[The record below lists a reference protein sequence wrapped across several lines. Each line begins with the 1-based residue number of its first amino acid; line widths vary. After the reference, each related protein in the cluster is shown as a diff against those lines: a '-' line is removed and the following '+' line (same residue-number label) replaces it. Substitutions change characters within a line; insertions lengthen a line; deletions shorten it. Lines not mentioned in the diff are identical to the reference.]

1 MHQTM
6 RKYTFQGAK
15 LRVARL
21 INGWTKADLAGQLQ
35 VSRQFIHNLEIDEK
49 PASQDMVAAL
59 SLLLRVQPSFFFES
73 LSSEVREEE
82 CHFRSR
88 KSLPDKVAD
97 QIISLGTAIE
107 MLVRFLDQ
115 NLELPKSNFPSIEAH
130 SMEEIEQA
138 AEECRRKWG
147 LATGPIANM
156 CRVLEN
162 AGAIVTLFPG
172 SRHEVD
178 ALSMARARPIVI
190 RNTLKQSPGRQ
201 RFDLAHEC
209 AHLVIHQGI
218 STGDDLTENQANRF
232 ASAFLMPMGAFK
244 REFPVISNRL
254 DWQAI
259 YSMKVRWRVS
269 AKAIIRRSYDLGLI
283 DAIQYQAGNR
293 FLNQSGQVKI
303 ERFDE
308 KIPFEEPELLK
319 TAITTYIQVFSSTPA
334 ELSSQLGMT
343 PALIEQL
350 VGNNI
355 FKKVSGNM
363 AMALP
368 SITQEGQ

>member
-1 MHQTM
+1 MM
-6 RKYTFQGAK
+6 REVIFQGAK

-21 INGWTKADLAGQLQ
+21 INGWTKADLAENLQ
-35 VSRQFIHNLEIDEK
+35 VSRQFIHALEIDEK

-59 SLLLRVQPSFFFES
+59 SLLLRVQPSFFFEP
-73 LSSEVREEE
+73 LSNEVREDE

-88 KSLPDKVAD
+88 KSMPDKVAD
-97 QIISLGTAIE
+97 QVISIGTVLEI
-107 MLVRFLDQ
+107 LVRFLDQ
-115 NLELPKSNFPSIEAH
+115 KLELPVNSFPSIEAH
-130 SMEEIEQA
+130 STEEIEQA
-138 AEECRRKWG
+138 AEDCRKQWG
-147 LATGPIANM
+147 LGAGPIANM

-162 AGAIVTLFPG
+162 AGAIVTLFSG

-178 ALSMARARPIVI
+178 ALSMARARPLVI

-218 STGDDLTENQANRF
+218 STGDELTENQANRF
-232 ASAFLMPMGAFK
+232 ASAFLMPKNTFD
-244 REFPVISNRL
+244 REFPAMPSRL

-259 YSMKVRWRVS
+259 YSLKVRWRVS
-269 AKAIIRRSYDLGLI
+269 AKAILRRAYDLDLI

-293 FLNQSGQVKI
+293 FLNQSGQAKT

-308 KIPFEEPELLK
+308 KISFEEPELLK
-319 TAITTYIQVFSSTPA
+319 TAIATYIQAFSSTPA
-334 ELSSQLGMT
+334 DLSSQLGMS

-350 VGNNI
+350 VGKTI
-355 FKKVSGNM
+355 FREISKNM

-368 SITQEGQ
+368 TISQESQ